1 MGFKTL
7 VLAALGLVALSNAS
21 AIDTRANKP
30 ANTQYYNSK
39 TSRKLITLNSIPTL
53 HADSYL
59 IEYYVSPKG
68 IPEVSFDVGESYAG
82 QIPVDLKKNGSK
94 DPKFFYWFFPTVN
107 PAGKDDVVIWF
118 NGGPGCS
125 SLEGTSIRFNLTWQY

>member
-1 MGFKTL
+1 M
-7 VLAALGLVALSNAS
+7 
-21 AIDTRANKP
+21 
-30 ANTQYYNSK
+30 
-39 TSRKLITLNSIPTL
+39 LNFHT
-53 HADSYL
+53 A
-59 IEYYVSPKG
+59 YYVPSTG

-82 QIPVDLKKNGSK
+82 QIPVDLKKTGSK

-125 SLEGTSIRFNLTWQY
+125 SLEGIVIGLLWFCQD